1 MLYDESKH
9 NILALPAK
17 SSYRQRTLLLM
28 SLLDEAGTSSS
39 PQHVCKFAAS
49 SSAEI
54 QKCSGC
60 EESWQRFLE

>member
-1 MLYDESKH
+1 MCA
-9 NILALPAK
+9 N
-17 SSYRQRTLLLM
+17 
-28 SLLDEAGTSSS
+28 
-39 PQHVCKFAAS
+39 FAAG

>member
-1 MLYDESKH
+1 MKNLNTKS
-9 NILALPAK
+9 LPCQQ
-17 SSYRQRTLLLM
+17 SQVTDRGRLLLM
-28 SLLDEAGTSSS
+28 SLLDEAGTSSC
-39 PQHVCKFAAS
+39 PQNVCKFAAS